1 MLRLNASVPS
11 LTASQ
16 LEILNRFW
24 KESARDILN
33 ATTLATCGHPGGSL
47 SSLHFLLVLYGLAN
61 VHKDNFQ
68 SAERDRIYI
77 SHGHISPGVYAT
89 LARYDFFNAEEMVL
103 HFRRM
108 GARYA
113 GHVESYVPGV
123 EWSSGNLGQGLSAG
137 CGAALGAKIKESHW
151 KTIVCMGD
159 GEQQKGQ
166 ISEAR
171 RIAVKFQLSDLI
183 GIIDLNR
190 YQIGGATQDIMPQN
204 IAENYASDGWNVIHL
219 EKGNDFSAVY
229 QALRKA
235 WNKEV
240 PNPNRPTVIL
250 AHTVMGYGFS
260 FMSDICDFHGKSCTM
275 EEHDKAFQELG
286 LPNTLKTLQ
295 DQRKTLPWKSQGIEH
310 FKAPQVNVDRGEPIV
325 YSVNTLTDNRSAY
338 GTALADLAKKN
349 NFDPSKNKIVGI
361 SCDLEGS
368 VKMGDFKKVDPKAF
382 FECGIQEHHSA
393 VMSGCLSKQG
403 CQVFF
408 STFGVFGVDEVY
420 NQQRLNAFNHS
431 NLKTVC
437 THLGLSVGEDGPTH
451 QSIDYIGLLRNA
463 FGYSI
468 FLPADPNQTDHII
481 RYVAGEYGNFF
492 VGMGRAKTPVI
503 ANASGEAFFGK
514 TYQFIPGKADVLTQ
528 GSNATIVAYGPL
540 LDYAMTVAKKLSKEG
555 ISIRVLNMASIVP
568 FDRQAILAAAQETGA
583 ILSVEDHFVGT
594 GIAPMI
600 DQILVEEQISIPVK
614 HLGVQGFCSS
624 GTPQE
629 LYQDQGM
636 GLDDIEK
643 QVKTLIAKKAA
654 L

>member
-1 MLRLNASVPS
+1 MLRLDPSASS
-11 LTASQ
+11 LNASQ
-16 LEILNRFW
+16 LETLNRFW

-61 VHKDNFQ
+61 IRKENFQ
-68 SAERDRIYI
+68 APERDHVFI

-89 LARYDFFNAEEMVL
+89 LACYDFFDAEEMVV

-108 GARYA
+108 GSRYA
-113 GHVESYVPGV
+113 GHVESCLPGV

-137 CGAALGAKIKESHW
+137 VGAALASKIKGSKF

-166 ISEAR
+166 LSEAR
-171 RIAVKFQLSDLI
+171 RAAVKFQLSDLI

-190 YQIGGATQDIMPQN
+190 YQIGGAISAIMPQN
-204 IAENYASDGWNVIHL
+204 IAEDYAAAGWNVIPL
-219 EKGNDFSAVY
+219 EKGNDFAAVH

-240 PNPNRPTVIL
+240 PNPNHPTVIL
-250 AHTVMGYGFS
+250 AHTVMGYGVS
-260 FMSDICDFHGKSCTM
+260 FMSDICDFHGKSCT
-275 EEHDKAFQELG
+275 EPEHEKACKELG
-286 LPNTLKTLQ
+286 VPNILKALQ
-295 DQRKTLPWKSQGIEH
+295 EKRKALPWKSCGIEH
-310 FKAPQVNVDRGEPIV
+310 FKAPKVNVDRGEPIV
-325 YSVNTLTDNRSAY
+325 YDVNVSTDNRSAY
-338 GTALADLAKKN
+338 GAALADLAKKN
-349 NFDPSKNKIVGI
+349 NFDPSKNKIVGV

-393 VMSGCLSKQG
+393 VMAGSLSKEG

-431 NLKTVC
+431 NVKTVC

-481 RYVAGEYGNFF
+481 RHVAGEYGNFF

-503 ANASGEAFFGK
+503 ADEKGQPFFGK
-514 TYQFIPGKADVLTQ
+514 NYKFVPGKADVLAT
-528 GSNATIVAYGPL
+528 GNDATIVTYGPL
-540 LDYAMTVAKKLSKEG
+540 LDYALKAAKKLLQEG
-555 ISIRVLNMASIVP
+555 LKVRVLNMASVMP
-568 FDRQAILAAAQETGA
+568 FDREGILAAAKETGA

-594 GIAPMI
+594 GIAPLI
-600 DQILVEEQISIPVK
+600 DQILVEEKISIPVK
-614 HLGVQGFCSS
+614 HLGAQGFCSS
-624 GTPQE
+624 GTPPE

-636 GLDDIEK
+636 GLEDIEK
-643 QVKTLIAKKAA
+643 ELKK
-654 L
+654 LVSGKKGG